1 MKKRGSDMSITKKLS
16 GMAVHMIVLVLT
28 LCLVTGLAGF
38 DNNVYAT
45 SSSGSPFANTKSSY
59 LHNGRFDGNLI
70 VHGVDVSY
78 YQAVGSDWNKAKKNK
93 CDYSI
98 MRVTYTTYG
107 SGSLNI
113 DSKFATHYKKAKAA
127 GVMAGVYVFSQ
138 AKNAGEARKEAQ
150 YAVNRLK
157 ALGIKPKDLEL
168 PIYMDYEFAGRS
180 RGRNRGRLYGIT
192 RKKAIESV
200 NAFADVIRANGYDPG
215 VYANTSFFNKYLA
228 NGNGLSSDID
238 LWCAQYYNR
247 NESPSLYT
255 KWQYTSTAKVKG
267 VKFHSTNKIG
277 STDADFWY
285 LNRKTNPKPI
295 TQIYGNTNLNYT
307 GKAVR
312 PVLEIYAGK
321 TLLKEGTDYIVGGI
335 NNVAKSSSGA
345 FAYVKGIGKYGG
357 YALVPI
363 TIGSGF
369 IKHIGL
375 SGVGTS
381 VIANK
386 SGSTYSIG
394 SSNKGSYVRNVPAK
408 TTASKMLGKI
418 KSKKS
423 GYTLAII
430 DAKGKKVSG
439 STAVATGMMVGVY
452 KGSTLVGTAD
462 ITVNGKAINNTGANY
477 LRKANRKSSVPVNS
491 STGSATV
498 GNGKLDVDGEGGPAT
513 VKALRKFLGVNHTG
527 KLKIKK
533 SLRKY
538 NTSVKSRKNS
548 SKSDPT
554 VKAMQKWLGVEADG
568 KWGKNTSKALQKKL
582 GINASGYFGKKSM
595 KALQRYLNAH
605 M

>member
-1 MKKRGSDMSITKKLS
+1 M
-16 GMAVHMIVLVLT
+16 
-28 LCLVTGLAGF
+28 
-38 DNNVYAT
+38 
-45 SSSGSPFANTKSSY
+45 
-59 LHNGRFDGNLI
+59 
-70 VHGVDVSY
+70 
-78 YQAVGSDWNKAKKNK
+78 
-93 CDYSI
+93 
-98 MRVTYTTYG
+98 
-107 SGSLNI
+107 
-113 DSKFATHYKKAKAA
+113 
-127 GVMAGVYVFSQ
+127 
-138 AKNAGEARKEAQ
+138 
-150 YAVNRLK
+150 
-157 ALGIKPKDLEL
+157 
-168 PIYMDYEFAGRS
+168 
-180 RGRNRGRLYGIT
+180 
-192 RKKAIESV
+192 
-200 NAFADVIRANGYDPG
+200 
-215 VYANTSFFNKYLA
+215 
-228 NGNGLSSDID
+228 
-238 LWCAQYYNR
+238 
-247 NESPSLYT
+247 
-255 KWQYTSTAKVKG
+255 
-267 VKFHSTNKIG
+267 
-277 STDADFWY
+277 
-285 LNRKTNPKPI
+285 
-295 TQIYGNTNLNYT
+295 
-307 GKAVR
+307 
-312 PVLEIYAGK
+312 
-321 TLLKEGTDYIVGGI
+321 LKEGTDYIVGGI

-423 GYTLAII
+423 KYTLAII

>member
-1 MKKRGSDMSITKKLS
+1 MSITKKLS
-16 GMAVHMIVLVLT
+16 QMAVHMIVLVLT

-267 VKFHSTNKIG
+267 VKFYSTNKIG

>member
-1 MKKRGSDMSITKKLS
+1 MSITKKLS
-16 GMAVHMIVLVLT
+16 QMAVHMIVLVLT

-267 VKFHSTNKIG
+267 VKFYSTNKIG

-423 GYTLAII
+423 KYTLAII

>member
-1 MKKRGSDMSITKKLS
+1 MSITNKLS
-16 GMAVHMIVLVLT
+16 GIAVHMIVLVLT

-267 VKFHSTNKIG
+267 VKFYSTNKIG

-423 GYTLAII
+423 MYTLAII

-554 VKAMQKWLGVEADG
+554 VKAMQKWLGVKADG

>member
-1 MKKRGSDMSITKKLS
+1 MSITKKLS
-16 GMAVHMIVLVLT
+16 QMAVHMIVLVLT

-267 VKFHSTNKIG
+267 VKFYSTNKIG

-381 VIANK
+381 VITNK

-423 GYTLAII
+423 KYTLAII

>member
-1 MKKRGSDMSITKKLS
+1 MSITKKLS
-16 GMAVHMIVLVLT
+16 QMAVHMIVLVLT

-78 YQAVGSDWNKAKKNK
+78 YQAVGSNWNKAKKNK

-267 VKFHSTNKIG
+267 VKFYSTNKIG

-423 GYTLAII
+423 KYTLAII

>member
-255 KWQYTSTAKVKG
+255 KWQYTSKAKVKG
-267 VKFHSTNKIG
+267 VKFYSTNKIG

-335 NNVAKSSSGA
+335 NNVDKSSSGA

-381 VIANK
+381 VITNK

-394 SSNKGSYVRNVPAK
+394 NSNKGSYVRNVPAK

>member
-1 MKKRGSDMSITKKLS
+1 MSITKKLS
-16 GMAVHMIVLVLT
+16 QMAVHMIVLVLT

-255 KWQYTSTAKVKG
+255 KWQYTSIA
-267 VKFHSTNKIG
+267 TNKIG

-423 GYTLAII
+423 KYTLAII

>member
-1 MKKRGSDMSITKKLS
+1 MSITKKLS
-16 GMAVHMIVLVLT
+16 QMAVHMIVLVLT

-267 VKFHSTNKIG
+267 VKFYSTNKIG

-381 VIANK
+381 VITNK

-394 SSNKGSYVRNVPAK
+394 NSNKGSYVRNVPAK

-423 GYTLAII
+423 KYTLAII